1 MEEIRIT
8 VEGRQVRI
16 EANVSKKRLLDIL
29 DKAKLKVKLSISKE
43 KEDELTGTRWKVMDE
58 ESQYYRQILTIQS
71 IHDNDAYL
79 KFDLDDN
86 LIKCSIDKLPDFAR
100 MIDE

>member
-43 KEDELTGTRWKVMDE
+43 KEDELTGTRWKVIDDE
-58 ESQYYRQILTIQS
+58 SPYYRQILTIQA
-71 IHDNDAYL
+71 IHDDDAYL
-79 KFDLDDN
+79 KFDCDDN
-86 LIKCSIDKLPDFAR
+86 LIKCGIDKLPVFAR
-100 MIDE
+100 LIDE